1 MDEAARHFSIFHFV
15 FFRLGVCYELDFY
28 SNNQKRERAVTSV
41 IYGFCLSS
49 IKNLFFHRVFWAVR
63 SP

>member
-28 SNNQKRERAVTSV
+28 SNNQKRERE
-41 IYGFCLSS
+41 
-49 IKNLFFHRVFWAVR
+49 R
-63 SP
+63 